1 VKISNLKVSISI
13 PFFIS
18 NEGGGIMDYPRK
30 SEMDGLSQTTNY
42 YLAMITYN
50 LEKIDKK
57 LAKLLEV
64 KRN

>member
-1 VKISNLKVSISI
+1 
-13 PFFIS
+13 
-18 NEGGGIMDYPRK
+18 MDYPRK